1 MKDSNRV
8 NHLRTKRHRRLAA
21 QLSAQTTSQPAV
33 PRATPLT
40 SVIAHSIPPA
50 RTTEPNPSQL
60 LSVPFRHPA
69 STECTLCSRS
79 IPLARWSEHLQDP
92 FHVRKARLTVYH
104 EALEE
109 GSRDKFGV
117 SITQPELDFG
127 IIDIGT
133 LAEWPTRENVFYIR
147 LLEGS
152 VLLKNIEL
160 TSQLGSQAQFRD
172 SKLSLTYNWYQ
183 SFSVRFSAA
192 LTLSPGVTY
201 GVRITFDPRGNRGR
215 FEDRVEFTFQ
225 LPLQGNQQFVI
236 SRAVK
241 ATVTVKVHQ
250 RQLAPIAPYT
260 RPKRRPREKKGSVT
274 DGTRPSNFERQ
285 KTAFT
290 YPLPDSKIPEEISAI
305 VQHGSVDTKVELIR
319 QERLNLETATY
330 ADYWQTLLWL
340 EECQAEKDMEHYD
353 QTDVTFVE
361 VPGLA
366 ERRPSVVIGDSV
378 LVRGSN
384 SGSNKWFRGFV
395 HGVQQNNVLLGFHP
409 GFSCPQGQRIDV
421 EFELNRLMF
430 RRMHMAVISPYQHGP
445 ILYPE
450 VEDIEYGGLMGPTI
464 LEMRR
469 IAIYDPRVQ
478 FNRPQLQAAT
488 AIAQLPRG
496 TIPFIVFGPPGTGKT
511 VTIVEAIRQV
521 LAWNPDAKILACAP
535 SNNAADIIAD
545 RLRDTLSA
553 AKLFRLN
560 APSRVKTLP
569 RSLESYSLRY
579 DDGSFR
585 IPPPQTIMEFR
596 VVVSTCAS
604 GSLPHGV
611 GVPNGHFTHIFI
623 DEAGQASEP
632 EVMIPIQMNGNANTT
647 IILAGDPKQLGP
659 VIRSPVARR
668 LGLDISYLD
677 RLMAMDMYKT
687 VANRGVTH
695 VKLIKNWRS
704 HRSIINFSN
713 QQFYDGE
720 LEACADPSVADL
732 CVGWDKLPNPE
743 YPIIFHSIKGQD
755 LRESSSPSWFN
766 IEEASA
772 VRDYVRDLRYDLRT
786 SFVDEQIGVIT
797 PYRAQVRKLR
807 NVLKTDF
814 PEVKVG
820 TTEEFQGDER
830 HAIIVSTVR
839 SSLDFVEFD
848 LRHTLGF
855 VANPRRFNVAVTRAK
870 SVLIV
875 VGDPDVLGLDPL
887 WRRFLNQIHTDGGW
901 KGQRIPWDPTA
912 EVVEGPSTS
921 DDHLPYDAQMRAQ
934 SELDL
939 RKLVARTSTMGLEA
953 LDEVEELE
961 ADADLHWHEDE

>member
-1 MKDSNRV
+1 MDDLTRPA
-8 NHLRTKRHRRLAA
+8 HLRGQKHRRRVEE
-21 QLSAQTTSQPAV
+21 LSAQQTSQRVAPTL
-33 PRATPLT
+33 TPFPITVTHSNPPPPVAQPET
-40 SVIAHSIPPA
+40 SPIPPVA
-50 RTTEPNPSQL
+50 
-60 LSVPFRHPA
+60 FRRPA
-69 STECTLCSRS
+69 LAECKLCDRN
-79 IPLARWSEHLQDP
+79 IPLAKWNEHLHDP
-92 FHVRKARLTVYH
+92 LHVRKARMTVYH
-104 EALEE
+104 QALEE

-127 IIDIGT
+127 IIDIST
-133 LAEWPTRENVFYIR
+133 LVEWPTRENVFYIR
-147 LLEGS
+147 LLEGA
-152 VLLKNIEL
+152 VLLKSIGL

-172 SKLSLTYNWYQ
+172 SNSG
-183 SFSVRFSAA
+183 
-192 LTLSPGVTY
+192 PE
-201 GVRITFDPRGNRGR
+201 GNRGLY
-215 FEDRVEFTFQ
+215 EDRVEFTFQ
-225 LPLQGNQQFVI
+225 LPLHDNKQFVI
-236 SRAVK
+236 WRPVK

-250 RQLAPIAPYT
+250 KQLAPTAPYT
-260 RPKRRPREKKGSVT
+260 RPKRRRREKKTFIT
-274 DGTRPSNFERQ
+274 DGIRPSNFERQ
-285 KTAFT
+285 KTAFC
-290 YPLPDSKIPEEISAI
+290 YKLPESEIPEDIRAI
-305 VQHGSVDTKVELIR
+305 VQHGSVDAKVDLIR
-319 QERLNLETATY
+319 QERLPADLEPSTY
-330 ADYWQTLLWL
+330 PNHWQTLLWL
-340 EECQAEKDMEHYD
+340 EEYQAEKDMEHYD
-353 QTDVTFVE
+353 QADVAFVE

-378 LVRGSN
+378 LVRRLN
-384 SGSNKWFRGFV
+384 SGSDKWFRGFV
-395 HGVQQNNVLLGFHP
+395 HGVQQNNVMLGFSA
-409 GFSCPQGQRIDV
+409 GFSCPAGQKIDV

-430 RRMHMAVISPYQHGP
+430 RRMHMAVISPYQHRP
-445 ILYPE
+445 VLFPE
-450 VEDIEYGGLMGPTI
+450 AEDIEDGGLLRPTI
-464 LEMRR
+464 LQMNR
-469 IAIYDPRVQ
+469 IAIIDPRVRS
-478 FNRPQLQAAT
+478 NPPQLQAAT

-496 TIPFIVFGPPGTGKT
+496 AIPFIVFGPPGTGKT
-511 VTIVEAIRQV
+511 VTVVEAIRQI
-521 LAWNPDAKILACAP
+521 LARNPKAKILACAP

-545 RLRDTLSA
+545 RLCDSLSTA
-553 AKLFRLN
+553 QLLRLN

-585 IPPPQTIMEFR
+585 VPVHQTIMQYR

-632 EVMIPIQMNGNANTT
+632 EVMIPIQMNGDANTT
-647 IILAGDPKQLGP
+647 IVLAGDPKQLGP

-677 RLMAMDMYKT
+677 RLMAMDMYKS
-687 VANRGVTH
+687 VANRGATLVY

-704 HRSIINFSN
+704 HRAIIDFPN

-720 LEACADPSVADL
+720 LEACADPSVTDL
-732 CVGWDKLPNPE
+732 CLDWDKLSNPK
-743 YPIIFHSIKGQD
+743 YPIIFHAIKGQD

-772 VRDYVRDLRYDLRT
+772 VRDYVRDLRYDQNI
-786 SFVDEQIGVIT
+786 SFNDEQIGVIT

-807 NVLKTDF
+807 TVLKADF

-830 HAIIVSTVR
+830 NAIIVSTVR

-855 VANPRRFNVAVTRAK
+855 VANPRRFNVAMTRAK
-870 SVLIV
+870 SVLIII
-875 VGDPDVLGLDPL
+875 GDPDVLGLDPL
-887 WRRFLNQIHTDGGW
+887 WRRFLNQIHTNGGW
-901 KGQRIPWDPTA
+901 KGQRIPWDPAA
-912 EVVEGPSTS
+912 EVVEGAG
-921 DDHLPYDAQMRAQ
+921 DDHLPYDAQVRAQ

-939 RKLVARTSTMGLEA
+939 RNLVARTSAMGLEA

>member
-1 MKDSNRV
+1 MDDQSRPA
-8 NHLRTKRHRRLAA
+8 HLRGQRHRRMAA
-21 QLSAQTTSQPAV
+21 ELSAQRTSQPVAPTPTPLATTTPYSNPLPPVAQPQTSQIPAV
-33 PRATPLT
+33 PPRR
-40 SVIAHSIPPA
+40 PA
-50 RTTEPNPSQL
+50 L
-60 LSVPFRHPA
+60 
-69 STECTLCSRS
+69 TECGPCGRS
-79 IPLARWSEHLQDP
+79 IPLAKWNEHLHDP
-92 FHVRKARLTVYH
+92 LHVRKARLTVYH
-104 EALEE
+104 QALEE

-147 LLEGS
+147 LEEGS
-152 VLLKNIEL
+152 VLLKNIQL
-160 TSQLGSQAQFRD
+160 TSQLGSQTQFRD
-172 SKLSLTYNWYQ
+172 SN
-183 SFSVRFSAA
+183 FSVRFSAA

-201 GVRITFDPRGNRGR
+201 AVKVTFDPRGNRGLY
-215 FEDRVEFTFQ
+215 EDRVEFTFQ
-225 LPLQGNQQFVI
+225 LPSQDDKQFAI
-236 SRAVK
+236 SRVVK
-241 ATVTVKVHQ
+241 ATVTVRVHQ
-250 RQLAPIAPYT
+250 QQLAPTAPYT
-260 RPKRRPREKKGSVT
+260 RPKRRRREMKAFIT

-285 KTAFT
+285 KIAFC
-290 YPLPDSKIPEEISAI
+290 YPLPESKIPEEILAI
-305 VQHGSVDTKVELIR
+305 VQRGSVDEKVDLIR
-319 QERLNLETATY
+319 QERLPADLEASTY
-330 ADYWQTLLWL
+330 SDHWQTLLWL
-340 EECQAEKDMEHYD
+340 EEFQAEKDMEHYD
-353 QTDVTFVE
+353 QTDVAFVD

-378 LVRGSN
+378 LVRRVN
-384 SGSNKWFRGFV
+384 SGSDKWFRGFV
-395 HGVQQNNVLLGFHP
+395 HGVQQNNVMLGFHP

-430 RRMHMAVISPYQHGP
+430 RRMHMAVISPYQHQP
-445 ILYPE
+445 VLFPE
-450 VEDIEYGGLMGPTI
+450 VEDIEDVGLMRPTI
-464 LEMRR
+464 LEMNR
-469 IAIYDPRVQ
+469 IAIIDPRVRS
-478 FNRPQLQAAT
+478 NPPQLQAAA

-511 VTIVEAIRQV
+511 VTIVEAIRQI
-521 LAWNPDAKILACAP
+521 LARNPSAKILACAP

-545 RLRDTLSA
+545 RLRDSLSTA
-553 AKLFRLN
+553 QLFRLN

-585 IPPPQTIMEFR
+585 VPAPQTMMQYR

-611 GVPNGHFTHIFI
+611 GVPPGHFTHIFI

-632 EVMIPIQMNGNANTT
+632 EVMIPIQLNGDATT
-647 IILAGDPKQLGP
+647 TVVLAGDPKQLGP

-668 LGLDISYLD
+668 LGLDVSYLD
-677 RLMAMDMYKT
+677 RLMAIDMYKS
-687 VANRGVTH
+687 VANRGVTY

-704 HRSIINFSN
+704 HRAIIDFPN
-713 QQFYDGE
+713 QRFYDSE
-720 LEACADPSVADL
+720 LEACADPSVTDL
-732 CVGWDKLPNPE
+732 CLGWDKLSNPK
-743 YPIIFHSIKGQD
+743 YPIIFHAIKGQD

-772 VRDYVRDLRYDLRT
+772 VRDYVRDLRYDQGI
-786 SFVDEQIGVIT
+786 SFDDGQIGVIT

-807 NVLKTDF
+807 TVLQADF

-830 HAIIVSTVR
+830 NAIIVSTVR

-855 VANPRRFNVAVTRAK
+855 VANPRRFNVAMTRAK
-870 SVLIV
+870 SVLII

-887 WRRFLNQIHTDGGW
+887 WRRFLNQIHTHGGW
-901 KGQRIPWDPTA
+901 KGQRIPWDPAA
-912 EVVEGPSTS
+912 EVVDGSS
-921 DDHLPYDAQMRAQ
+921 NDHLSYDAQIRAQ

-939 RKLVARTSTMGLEA
+939 QNLVARTSSMGLDA
-953 LDEVEELE
+953 LDEVEGLE